1 MIKLKV
7 EKIEKPTRLNKF
19 IADSNICSRREAD
32 KLIEKY
38 LVHINDKVATLGDTV
53 KTGDSVSINVN
64 NNINSFKYYAYNKP
78 RGQVT
83 STLQNLKSCHPLG
96 NLDKESEGLL
106 IYTNDYRLNDT
117 L

>member
-64 NNINSFKYYAYNKP
+64 NNIKNINQINNNINNNSP
-78 RGQVT
+78 
-83 STLQNLKSCHPLG
+83 
-96 NLDKESEGLL
+96 
-106 IYTNDYRLNDT
+106 
-117 L
+117 